1 MYSRR
6 LRVGII
12 AVMSGSIAA
21 MATKNG
27 NSGNSGNNGDDDKG
41 ENLTPYQAL
50 TAEFVVAVL
59 TGTGLQEANAGGD
72 VLVKA
77 CAELAEQVLALESP
91 EDIDELPE
99 ELPEEP
105 TAL

>member
-1 MYSRR
+1 
-6 LRVGII
+6 
-12 AVMSGSIAA
+12 MSGNIAA
-21 MATKNG
+21 MAKKNG
-27 NSGNSGNNGDDDKG
+27 NSGNSGNNGENGEDKD
-41 ENLTPYQAL
+41 EKLTPYQEL

-59 TGTGLQEANAGGD
+59 TGTGLQEANTGGD

-99 ELPEEP
+99 DA